1 LKTTALKIT
10 AMTKLIANLSKTLV
24 LISAVFVSACGFH
37 LRGSDNESVSSQP
50 VYVTSSKGN
59 TRVFLKLKQSL
70 QLAGADVVASPAS
83 AQNRLTLLAENSERR
98 TASLDN
104 QARTAEYVL
113 FLSIDFQVSDAEGKP
128 LSDPQRVSGSRVYVH
143 DVNRIVAAND
153 EAQLVLFELQDKL
166 VNQILRRYQTI
177 VAAPPSGATTT
188 GQGTEDQSSSEK

>member
-1 LKTTALKIT
+1 
-10 AMTKLIANLSKTLV
+10 MTKLIANLSKTLV

-50 VYVTSSKGN
+50 VYVTSNKGN

-70 QLAGADVVASPAS
+70 QLAGADVVASPGS

-166 VNQILRRYQTI
+166 INQILRRYQAI
-177 VAAPPSGATTT
+177 VTAPQRGNGATNGTT
-188 GQGTEDQSSSEK
+188 AEQGTADQSSSEE